1 MMGFAIADCRFAIE
15 IRSLHRPCVGGA
27 TIVRAIAAMATT
39 APPPTLRRWSNDCQA
54 KTRLHAARLHRP
66 CVGGATIVR
75 LRRGV
80 TRHVST
86 DPASVEQRLSG
97 YHSVSV

>member
-27 TIVRAIAAMATT
+27 TIVRAMAAMATT
-39 APPPTLRRWSNDCQA
+39 APPPTLRR
-54 KTRLHAARLHRP
+54 
-66 CVGGATIVR
+66 GATIVR
-75 LRRGV
+75 LRRGF

-86 DPASVEQRLSG
+86 DPVSVEQRLSG
-97 YHSVSV
+97 